1 MPSRRMF
8 QVNELLRQEIS
19 QIVLTELN
27 DPRLRL
33 VTITSVHTS
42 ADLHH
47 ARVYYQFHGGEADRQ
62 SAQQG
67 LQHAG
72 GRIRHLLGKRVRIK
86 YLPELA
92 FEYDDRL
99 DYAQR
104 INEKLK
110 SLKAQQDSPEREKD

>member
-19 QIVLTELN
+19 QIVLTEMN
-27 DPRLRL
+27 DPRLLL

-62 SAQQG
+62 KAQQG

-72 GRIRHLLGKRVRIK
+72 GRIRHLLGQRVRN
-86 YLPELA
+86 PCWA
-92 FEYDDRL
+92 FWRS
-99 DYAQR
+99 AFR
-104 INEKLK
+104 PVPPAASNPHRAPPPR
-110 SLKAQQDSPEREKD
+110 SS